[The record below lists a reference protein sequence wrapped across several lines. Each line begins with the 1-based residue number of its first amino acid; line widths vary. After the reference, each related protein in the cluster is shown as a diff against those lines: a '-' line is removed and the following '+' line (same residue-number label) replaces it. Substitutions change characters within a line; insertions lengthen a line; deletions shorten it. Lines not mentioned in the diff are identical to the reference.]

1 MNTSKT
7 NIQDKIPL
15 SEYAIEIIDKYKTK
29 AGKYILPRIAN
40 TNINKQLK
48 LLIEKAGWV
57 YNLPKIRNRMG
68 TPVEIKNKSG
78 NTYRFCDH

>member
-68 TPVEIKNKSG
+68 TPVEIKNKSDELLK
-78 NTYRFCDH
+78 F